1 MTTDEQELERWRE
14 ALAEDPT
21 DPPDLTDG
29 GRSSHPGHDEE
40 EPPWRWRTLVENLA
54 PMADRVLD
62 LGTGGGEVLAALADV
77 LPEGSVATEGRA
89 SMVHRARAR
98 LSPLGIEVL
107 EHRPDSARLPVADD
121 SFGLV
126 LCRHAPVDAPEISR
140 VLAPGGTFLTEQVG
154 GDDAQEIRALF
165 AHDVPVPGAS
175 LEETVHAL
183 TVAGLTVE
191 RADAFHGRCE
201 IDDVPT
207 LLRSLR
213 RVPWGAPEELDVGRH
228 RDVLER
234 LHARLRTGP
243 FSATVSRYLVQAS
256 IPEPARTG
264 RTDFSQLLDEHPAVP
279 RV

>member
-1 MTTDEQELERWRE
+1 MTTDEQELQRWRE

-21 DPPDLTDG
+21 DPTDPFGG
-29 GRSSHPGHDEE
+29 GRSSRPGHDEE

-89 SMVHRARAR
+89 STVHRARAR

-107 EHRPDSARLPVADD
+107 EHRSDSARLPVADD

-165 AHDVPVPGAS
+165 GHDAPLPGAS

-201 IDDVPT
+201 IEDVPA
-207 LLRSLR
+207 LLRSVR
-213 RVPWGAPEELDVGRH
+213 RTPWGAPGDLDLDRH
-228 RDVLER
+228 RAVLER
-234 LHARLRTGP
+234 LHAQLCTGP
-243 FSATVSRYLVQAS
+243 FTATVSRYLVQARS
-256 IPEPARTG
+256 PEPVRTG